1 MIIKNSHFLKSAS
14 SMKGLPDNGIP
25 EFAFIGRSNV
35 GKSSLL
41 NMLLGRSGL
50 VKTSKKPGKT
60 ILINYF
66 LVNEDFFFVDLPG
79 YGFAH
84 RSKASRNMWQKLIER
99 YLVERKELLDIFLL
113 IDSRHGVMENDGI
126 MIDFLDHYNI
136 PFTPVFTKTDKI
148 NKNALA
154 ALKQKNPEC
163 FFTSATSGAGRDEF
177 LKYVESLIFK
187 EQQNV

>member
-1 MIIKNSHFLKSAS
+1 MIINNSQFLKSAS
-14 SMKGLPDNGIP
+14 SMNGLPEDGLP

-41 NMLLGRSGL
+41 NMVLGRSGL

-66 LVNEDFFFVDLPG
+66 LVNDNFFFVDLPG

-84 RSKASRNMWQKLIER
+84 RSKASRNMWQRLIEQ
-99 YLVERKELLDIFLL
+99 YLVERKELTDIFLL
-113 IDSRHGVMENDGI
+113 IDSRHGVMDNDGM

-136 PFTPVFTKTDKI
+136 PFTPIFTKTDKL

-163 FFTSATSGAGRDEF
+163 FFTSAENGLGREELLD
-177 LKYVESLIFK
+177 YIESLIT
-187 EQQNV
+187 

>member
-1 MIIKNSHFLKSAS
+1 MIINSSSFLKSAS
-14 SMKGLPDNGIP
+14 SMKGLPEEGLP

-35 GKSSLL
+35 GKSSLQ

-66 LVNEDFFFVDLPG
+66 LVNDAFFFVDLPG

-84 RSKASRNMWQKLIER
+84 RSKASRNMWQKLIEK
-99 YLVERKELLDIFLL
+99 YLIERKELMDIFLL
-113 IDSRHGVMENDGI
+113 VDSRHGVLENDEM

-136 PFTPVFTKTDKI
+136 PFTPVFTKTDKLK
-148 NKNALA
+148 KNELSVV
-154 ALKQKNPEC
+154 KQKNPEC
-163 FFTSATSGAGRDEF
+163 FFTSAAKGTGRKELLD
-177 LKYVESLIFK
+177 YIESLILK
-187 EQQNV
+187 G

>member
-1 MIIKNSHFLKSAS
+1 MIINESRFLKSAS
-14 SMKGLPDNGIP
+14 AMKDLPDSNLP

-66 LVNEDFFFVDLPG
+66 LANENVFFVDLPG

-84 RSKASRNMWQKLIER
+84 RSKASRNMWQRLIEQ
-99 YLVERKELLDIFLL
+99 YLVERKELVDIFLL
-113 IDSRHGVMENDGI
+113 IDSRHGVMENDGL

-136 PFTPVFTKTDKI
+136 PFTPIFTKTDKL
-148 NKNALA
+148 NKNALSA
-154 ALKQKNPEC
+154 VKKKNPEC
-163 FFTSATSGAGRDEF
+163 FLTSAANGTGRKE
-177 LKYVESLIFK
+177 LLEYIESLITA
-187 EQQNV
+187 E